1 MGLEAHEGLTDMA
14 ATNVQAYRVYGG
26 LSVQVGTSTN
36 NALETLGVTQ
46 EGGTINITR
55 HRRPVY
61 SDVGGPETPVDIQ
74 DMGETAM
81 IRFSLIA
88 YNEDVLRR
96 LAMKSKTG
104 IEKVDAY
111 GNITPRGRC
120 IGTDGGTFRLF
131 LPPSL
136 TATNVV
142 SEESWYFG
150 TCDLTNAEEV
160 KIGTVVTTVRMEFYA
175 FPYIAGDAVK
185 ISAIN
190 ADAAFSSLYV
200 RTNSATAPS

>member
-1 MGLEAHEGLTDMA
+1 MA

-46 EGGTINITR
+46 EGGTIQITR
-55 HRRPVY
+55 HRRPIY

-81 IRFSLIA
+81 INFSLIA
-88 YNEDVLRR
+88 FNEDVLRR
-96 LAMKSKTG
+96 LAVKARAG
-104 IEKVDAY
+104 IEKSNSY

-131 LPPSL
+131 LPPTL

-150 TCDLTNAEEV
+150 TCDVINADEV
-160 KIGTVVTTVRMEFYA
+160 KVGTVVTSVRMQIYA
-175 FPYIAGDAVK
+175 FPYIAGTAVK
-185 ISAIN
+185 ISAVN
-190 ADAAFSSLYV
+190 ADSAFSSLYV